1 VNQDEVE
8 SQLSA
13 MFDGELPLA
22 ECELLTRRIDRDENL
37 RARWSRYALIG
48 AAMRF
53 EPVAT
58 ARSNFAARVSSALE
72 CAESEGAGSAAAAGS
87 GDDASLGRPV
97 SSAARPTAWRGGRQL
112 WWQAALAASL
122 VGAVAGLSITML
134 RTVTLGTG
142 VQAAASTQAVDR
154 MAGAAGG
161 GAGMSIE
168 TAASGAASAL
178 QRQADILAGTIP
190 GPHPVGPRSAGLQP
204 VGLRSVA
211 AGPSAV
217 SGGGHEPWS
226 YVTPTDDGSSVN
238 TPLRTE
244 LVDYIVA
251 HSEYSTPLMR
261 PDLLS
266 ELISGEDGLDNAS
279 SAAGAGSGRP
289 GEAAPPAG
297 AAPGTA
303 GAGEIDATPT
313 AAVASGR

>member
-13 MFDGELPLA
+13 MFDGELPTA

-72 CAESEGAGSAAAAGS
+72 CAESTAAAGA
-87 GDDASLGRPV
+87 GDDGGLGRPV
-97 SSAARPTAWRGGRQL
+97 SPAARPTAWRGRQF

-134 RTVTLGTG
+134 RTVTLGTKAPD
-142 VQAAASTQAVDR
+142 VASTQVTDAAASN
-154 MAGAAGG
+154 
-161 GAGMSIE
+161 
-168 TAASGAASAL
+168 AASAL
-178 QRQADILAGTIP
+178 QHQADILAGATP
-190 GPHPVGPRSAGLQP
+190 GPRPMGPRSAALQP
-204 VGLRSVA
+204 VGLQSAPA
-211 AGPSAV
+211 APPAM
-217 SGGGHEPWS
+217 SGGRHEPWS
-226 YVTPTDDGSSVN
+226 YVTPTDEGSVS

-266 ELISGEDGLDNAS
+266 ELISGGDGLDNAS
-279 SAAGAGSGRP
+279 SAAGAGNGRLS
-289 GEAAPPAG
+289 EAVPPAG
-297 AAPGTA
+297 AAPGAA